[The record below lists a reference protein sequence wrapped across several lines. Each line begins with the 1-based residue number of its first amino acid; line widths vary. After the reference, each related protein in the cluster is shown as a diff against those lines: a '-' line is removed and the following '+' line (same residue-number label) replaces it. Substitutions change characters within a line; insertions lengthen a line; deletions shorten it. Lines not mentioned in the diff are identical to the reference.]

1 MGEGRE
7 EGGGVTA
14 SDLKRCLLHRSHV
27 SRSDGPRT
35 APTRHGRGYCAR
47 LREYFCRQ
55 SVDFTRRQELGSL
68 TGRGMV
74 GVRADPAKSPSDGGG
89 DDLLRPIPL
98 QFLWRLV
105 VRR

>member
-1 MGEGRE
+1 MSVGRTVR
-7 EGGGVTA
+7 GRRRPDT
-14 SDLKRCLLHRSHV
+14 D
-27 SRSDGPRT
+27 
-35 APTRHGRGYCAR
+35 GRGYCAR

-89 DDLLRPIPL
+89 DDLLRDCDLSPIPL